1 MHWYYWLALASL
13 AICLGSLLFH
23 TIRLIKLGKPKDY
36 STSTGNPGSAIPYAY
51 TGAMSPAKKESAY
64 LHIPTYTAGILYH
77 LGTFLSIFIF
87 IIMLMQIPITGIAA
101 WVIFGFL
108 VLTGISGMGILIK
121 RMAKQQMRAL
131 SNPDDY
137 ISNLLVTIFQFIT
150 ALALINTTAIPAYYI
165 SASILLL
172 YIPLSKLKHTIYFF
186 AARYHLGYFFGW
198 RNVWPPKQS
207 PEA

>member
-1 MHWYYWLALASL
+1 MIWYYWLALVSL

-36 STSTGNPGSAIPYAY
+36 STPIGNPSSAIPYAY
-51 TGAMSPAKKESAY
+51 TGAMSPTKKESAY
-64 LHIPTYTAGILYH
+64 LHMPTYTAGILYH

-87 IIMLMQIPITGIAA
+87 LIMLLQIPITGKVT

-108 VLTGISGMGILIK
+108 IITGLSGIGILMK

-137 ISNLLVTIFQFIT
+137 ISNLLVTVFQFVT
-150 ALALINTTAIPAYYI
+150 ALVLIDGSIIPSYFI
-165 SASILLL
+165 LASVLLL
-172 YIPLSKLKHTIYFF
+172 YVPLSKLKHTIYFF

-198 RNVWPPKQS
+198 RNVWPPKQT
-207 PEA
+207 P